1 VHIVQSQMHSLL
13 ALVTTSCMS
22 VRSNGPVV
30 DVAIIGGGPC
40 GLATALAI
48 SKARCLRGAAVEV
61 FESDAFGPKGASIG
75 LSDTGWAALEGIDAE
90 AAERV
95 RATGALFGP
104 NMLSH
109 GRFRVTPGPCDP
121 TSHSTQVRLSP
132 SSTSA
137 PWKVATTSTC
147 KAHPAC

>member
-1 VHIVQSQMHSLL
+1 MHALL
-13 ALVTTSCMS
+13 MLVTSCMS
-22 VRSNGPVV
+22 MSVHSHGPVV

-109 GRFRVTPGPCDP
+109 GRVQ
-121 TSHSTQVRLSP
+121 SY
-132 SSTSA
+132 
-137 PWKVATTSTC
+137 PWTL
-147 KAHPAC
+147 

>member
-1 VHIVQSQMHSLL
+1 MHALL
-13 ALVTTSCMS
+13 VLVTSCMS
-22 VRSNGPVV
+22 MSVHSHGPVV

-75 LSDTGWAALEGIDAE
+75 LSPTGWAALEGIDAE

-95 RATGALFGP
+95 RATGAFFGP
-104 NMLSH
+104 NVQAMAEFQSY
-109 GRFRVTPGPCDP
+109 GRVQ
-121 TSHSTQVRLSP
+121 SY
-132 SSTSA
+132 
-137 PWKVATTSTC
+137 PWTL
-147 KAHPAC
+147 